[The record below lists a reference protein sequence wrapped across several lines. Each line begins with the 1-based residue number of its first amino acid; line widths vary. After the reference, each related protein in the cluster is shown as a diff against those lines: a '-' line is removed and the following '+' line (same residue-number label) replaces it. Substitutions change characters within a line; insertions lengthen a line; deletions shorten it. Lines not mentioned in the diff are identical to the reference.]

1 MAFFADTD
9 LLLSCLIILPYNL
22 YADKE
27 VLLQLQQCICSL
39 LPFSPSVLRKD
50 SAASLPGYRDPSR
63 SHRFR
68 YSSSFLCNNSPEIL
82 SYLL

>member
-9 LLLSCLIILPYNL
+9 LLLSCLIIPPYNL
-22 YADKE
+22 CAGKE
-27 VLLQLQQCICSL
+27 ALLQLQQCICSL
-39 LPFSPSVLRKD
+39 LPFSPSVLHKD
-50 SAASLPGYRDPSR
+50 SAASSPGYRDPSR

-82 SYLL
+82 LYLL